1 MIFVETAVSTDGN
14 CENKILH
21 KVNEYDFWPNG
32 FLKKSLMNPRKVT
45 PPLHFFPGT
54 PPPQHHPHTPALPTP
69 TMKI

>member
-45 PPLHFFPGT
+45 PHCIFFHEPPLLSTIHPPLPS
-54 PPPQHHPHTPALPTP
+54 PPPP
-69 TMKI
+69 